1 MNLVSNRVPHT
12 VHHLLLSSV
21 AHPLPADLDDSS
33 DSGEVTPEEE
43 LSSLPLAEED
53 DRGGDGD
60 EAGAGP
66 VASGATATTPDGELE
81 TDAAAST
88 PTPRHASFRDYLF
101 LWQQLLTLDT
111 KNVRRVPYERMLL
124 VWFCMH

>member
-1 MNLVSNRVPHT
+1 MPHT
-12 VHHLLLSSV
+12 AHQLILSSV

-43 LSSLPLAEED
+43 LSSLPLTEED

-66 VASGATATTPDGELE
+66 VASGATATTPDGERE
-81 TDAAAST
+81 TDAAVST
-88 PTPRHASFRDYLF
+88 PTPRQASFRDYLF

-111 KNVRRVPYERMLL
+111 KHVRRVPYTTCVVLYAL
-124 VWFCMH
+124 IVSMHPSY